1 MASGI
6 PVDRHWILVLQNGT
20 VLIDWG
26 ECLYQDVDTGEFQ
39 TLEKEPVAH
48 SVSEEM
54 LKTLKQRNI
63 IADWDDR
70 IAFFNY
76 LPERPS
82 IPIE

>member
-26 ECLYQDVDTGEFQ
+26 ECLFQDVDTGEFKE
-39 TLEKEPVAH
+39 LEEEPVGH
-48 SVSEEM
+48 SVQEDM

-70 IAFFNY
+70 IAYFNY

-82 IPIE
+82 TPIE